1 LLAIDHAQSLFS
13 LSAYTDPLYERLH
26 PYHLVIP
33 RMLLDFTAGQLNF
46 VRTCP
51 DSVRSLE
58 QMN

>member
-1 LLAIDHAQSLFS
+1 MLAIDHAQSLFS
-13 LSAYTDPLYERLH
+13 LSAYTDPSYERLH

-51 DSVRSLE
+51 DSMRSVE